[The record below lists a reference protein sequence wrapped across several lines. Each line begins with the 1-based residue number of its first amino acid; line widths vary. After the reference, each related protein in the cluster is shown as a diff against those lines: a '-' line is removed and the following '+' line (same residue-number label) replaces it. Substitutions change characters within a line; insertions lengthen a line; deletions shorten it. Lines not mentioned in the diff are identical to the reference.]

1 MTKRFDQHFYQLC
14 QLTFLG
20 RKRSFRET
28 MKRHNCVCDSTQAFK
43 LSFKP
48 FVERMVKK
56 KSLRPERTLIVSVS
70 YQHSLGLEHCLGHVE
85 TLFKQTISIQEG
97 YACNLLFNNSLC
109 LLYSCRSMDVLINS
123 PPLSLS
129 PLSNLS
135 FHQSGQSFLSF
146 SVPSASVHRF
156 PQMKTS

>member
-1 MTKRFDQHFYQLC
+1 
-14 QLTFLG
+14 
-20 RKRSFRET
+20 

-48 FVERMVKK
+48 IVERNVKK
-56 KSLRPERTLIVSVS
+56 KYLRPEWPLIVSVS
-70 YQHSLGLEHCLGHVE
+70 YLYSLGLAHCLYMYRDP
-85 TLFKQTISIQEG
+85 FQTDISIQEG

-109 LLYSCRSMDVLINS
+109 LLYSRRSMDVLINS

-135 FHQSGQSFLSF
+135 FHQSGHSFLSF
-146 SVPSASVHRF
+146 SVPSTSVYRS